1 MRKAIGPQRAA
12 PRNEEA
18 RLQNRILGRFGA
30 LPGVLLFVNTVK
42 TLPNPYGPGH
52 LTFGLGE
59 GTPDLVGS
67 VTLPNGQARFCGW
80 ELKVPG
86 KQPKPHQDAVHK
98 AWRAQGAFVA
108 VVHSEDEFEES
119 MVRAREGKG
128 Q

>member
-1 MRKAIGPQRAA
+1 MK
-12 PRNEEA
+12 RNEEA
-18 RLQNRILGRFGA
+18 KLQNKILGRFGA
-30 LPGVLLFVNTVK
+30 MPGILVFVNTVK
-42 TLPNPYGPGH
+42 TLPNPFGPGH
-52 LTFGLGE
+52 LSFGLGE

-67 VTLPNGQARFCGW
+67 VDGRFCGW

-86 KQPKPHQDAVHK
+86 KKPKPHQDAVHR

-119 MVRAREGKG
+119 VARARRGES

>member
-1 MRKAIGPQRAA
+1 MRKGIGPVRAA
-12 PRNEEA
+12 PKNLEA
-18 RLQNRILGRFGA
+18 QLQNKILGRFGA
-30 LPGVLLFVNTVK
+30 MPGILLFVNTVK
-42 TLPNPYGPGH
+42 TLPNPFGPGH

-67 VTLPNGQARFCGW
+67 VDGRFAGW

-86 KQPKPHQDAVHK
+86 KSPKPHQDAVHK

-119 MVRAREGKG
+119 VARARRGES